1 MLKSRR
7 NRNRRRRNNKKT
19 ISILPKHVFF
29 LLLFITVAIVFVS
42 YRFPNLIQPVR
53 NGIESFIIPMQK
65 GINVVGRSVSDRLDN
80 FDTIKNLQK
89 ENEELKATVEAL
101 TMQNQQISQEK
112 YELNS
117 LQELYELD
125 VKYPDYKKVAARIIA
140 RESNGWYNVFT
151 IDKGSKDG
159 IKENMNVMAGN
170 GLVGIVA
177 SVRNN
182 SATVRSIIDDSSKVS
197 GMFLKTSDTC
207 IVSGDLNSM
216 ITEGRIKVSM
226 ISLDADINENDEIVT
241 SHISDKFQQGIL
253 IGYVTDIKID
263 SSNMTKTAYLT
274 PVVDFE
280 HLDTVL
286 IITELKESF
295 ELEEE

>member
-1 MLKSRR
+1 M
-7 NRNRRRRNNKKT
+7 
-19 ISILPKHVFF
+19 FF
-29 LLLFITVAIVFVS
+29 S
-42 YRFPNLIQPVR
+42 CRFPNLIQPVR
-53 NGIESFIIPMQK
+53 NGIESFVIPMQK
-65 GINVVGRSVSDRLDN
+65 GINVVGRSISDKLDT
-80 FDTIKNLQK
+80 FDNIKNLQA
-89 ENEELKATVEAL
+89 ENEELKARVEAL
-101 TMQNQQISQEK
+101 TMQNQMISQEK

-125 VKYPDYKKVAARIIA
+125 AKYPDYKKVAARIIA

-151 IDKGSKDG
+151 IDKGAEDG

-170 GLVGIVA
+170 GLVGIVT
-177 SVRNN
+177 SVRKN
-182 SATVRSIIDDSSKVS
+182 SATIRSIIDDSSKVS

-216 ITEGRIKVSM
+216 MADGRIKVSM
-226 ISLDADINENDEIVT
+226 IPINADINESDEIVT

-280 HLDTVL
+280 HLDDVL

>member
-1 MLKSRR
+1 MQTKRR
-7 NRNRRRRNNKKT
+7 KRRRRNNKKT

-29 LLLFITVAIVFVS
+29 LLLFLTVAIVFVS
-42 YRFPNLIQPVR
+42 YRFPTLIQPVR
-53 NGIESFIIPMQK
+53 NGVEAVVVPMQK
-65 GINVVGRSVSDRLDN
+65 GINVVGRSISDKLELLRN
-80 FDTIKNLQK
+80 FQNMQA
-89 ENEELKATVEAL
+89 ENEELKAQVAAL
-101 TMQNQQISQEK
+101 KSENQLISQEK
-112 YELNS
+112 YELAG

-125 VKYPDYKKVAARIIA
+125 KKYPNYPKVAARIIA

-151 IDKGSKDG
+151 IDKGSEDG
-159 IKENMNVMAGN
+159 IQTNMNVMAGN
-170 GLVGIVA
+170 GLVGIVT
-177 SVRNN
+177 SVRKN

-216 ITEGRIKVSM
+216 ISDGKIKVSM
-226 ISLDADINENDEIVT
+226 IPLNADINESDEVVT

-253 IGYVTDIKID
+253 IGYITDIRID

-280 HLDTVL
+280 HLDEVL
-286 IITELKESF
+286 IIKELKESF
-295 ELEEE
+295 ELEEH

>member
-1 MLKSRR
+1 MQKRR
-7 NRNRRRRNNKKT
+7 SNRRRRNNKKT

-29 LLLFITVAIVFVS
+29 LLLFVTVAIVFVS
-42 YRFPNLIQPVR
+42 YRFPNLLQPVR
-53 NGIESFIIPMQK
+53 NGIEAVVIPMQK
-65 GINVVGRSVSDRLDN
+65 GINVVGRSISDKLDSVKN
-80 FDTIKNLQK
+80 FKNLQK
-89 ENEELKATVEAL
+89 ENEELKARVEAL
-101 TMQNQQISQEK
+101 TLANQLISQEK
-112 YELNS
+112 YELAG

-125 VKYPDYKKVAARIIA
+125 KKYPDYNKVAARIIA

-151 IDKGSKDG
+151 IDKGSEDG

-170 GLVGIVA
+170 GLVGIVI
-177 SVRNN
+177 SVRKN

-197 GMFLKTSDTC
+197 GMFLKSSDTC

-216 ITEGRIKVSM
+216 MSDGRIKVSM
-226 ISLDADINENDEIVT
+226 IPINANIDESDEIVT

-280 HLDTVL
+280 HLDEVL

-295 ELEEE
+295 ELEE

>member
-1 MLKSRR
+1 MQK
-7 NRNRRRRNNKKT
+7 RRRRRRTNKKT

-29 LLLFITVAIVFVS
+29 LLLFVTVAVLFIS

-53 NGIESFIIPMQK
+53 NGIETVVIPMQK
-65 GINVVGRSVSDRLDN
+65 GINVVGRSISDKVDM
-80 FDTIKNLQK
+80 FINLKHLQE
-89 ENEELKATVEAL
+89 ENEELQARVAAL
-101 TMQNQQISQEK
+101 TLQTQLISQEK
-112 YELNS
+112 YELNG
-117 LQELYELD
+117 LRELYELD

-151 IDKGSKDG
+151 IDKGFEDG
-159 IKENMNVMAGN
+159 IREDMNVMAGN
-170 GLVGIVA
+170 GLVGIVT
-177 SVRNN
+177 SVRKN

-197 GMFLKTSDTC
+197 GMFLKSSDTC

-216 ITEGRIKVSM
+216 MSDGRIKVSM
-226 ISLDADINENDEIVT
+226 IPLHAEVSESDEIVT

-253 IGYVTDIKID
+253 IGYVTDIQTD

-280 HLDTVL
+280 HLDEVL
-286 IITELKESF
+286 IITELKESYI
-295 ELEEE
+295 LEEE

>member
-1 MLKSRR
+1 MQRGR
-7 NRNRRRRNNKKT
+7 RNRRRRNNKKT
-19 ISILPKHVFF
+19 IAILPKHVFF
-29 LLLFITVAIVFVS
+29 LLLFFTVAIVFVS
-42 YRFPNLIQPVR
+42 YRFPNLLLPVR
-53 NGIESFIIPMQK
+53 NGVEAVVVPMQR
-65 GINVVGRSVSDRLDN
+65 GINVVGRSISDKLEALGN
-80 FDTIKNLQK
+80 LKNLQA
-89 ENEELKATVEAL
+89 ENEELKARVEAL
-101 TMQNQQISQEK
+101 TMQNQLVSQEK

-140 RESNGWYNVFT
+140 RESNGWYNIFT
-151 IDKGSKDG
+151 IDKGSEDG

-170 GLVGIVA
+170 GLVGIVI
-177 SVRNN
+177 SVRKN
-182 SATVRSIIDDSSKVS
+182 SATIRSIIDDNSKVS

-216 ITEGRIKVSM
+216 MSDGRIKVSM
-226 ISLDADINENDEIVT
+226 IPINADINENDEIVT

-280 HLDTVL
+280 HLDDVL
-286 IITELKESF
+286 IITQLKESF
-295 ELEEE
+295 ELEE

>member
-1 MLKSRR
+1 MQKRR
-7 NRNRRRRNNKKT
+7 SNRRRRNNKKT

-29 LLLFITVAIVFVS
+29 LLLFVTVAIVFIS
-42 YRFPNLIQPVR
+42 YRFPNLLQPVR
-53 NGIESFIIPMQK
+53 NGIETVIIPMQK
-65 GINVVGRSVSDRLDN
+65 GINVVGRSISDKLDS
-80 FDTIKNLQK
+80 FETMKNLQK
-89 ENEELKATVEAL
+89 ENEELKAKVEAL
-101 TMQNQQISQEK
+101 TLANQLISQEK
-112 YELNS
+112 YELAG

-125 VKYPDYKKVAARIIA
+125 KKYPDYNKVAARIIA

-151 IDKGSKDG
+151 IDKGSEDG

-170 GLVGIVA
+170 GLVGIVI
-177 SVRNN
+177 SVRKNA
-182 SATVRSIIDDSSKVS
+182 ATVRSIIDDSSKVS
-197 GMFLKTSDTC
+197 GMFLKSSDTC

-216 ITEGRIKVSM
+216 ISDGRIKVSM
-226 ISLDADINENDEIVT
+226 IPINANIDESDEIVT

-280 HLDTVL
+280 HLDEVL

-295 ELEEE
+295 ELEE

>member
-1 MLKSRR
+1 MQKRSRS
-7 NRNRRRRNNKKT
+7 RRRRNNKKT
-19 ISILPKHVFF
+19 ITILPKHVFF
-29 LLLFITVAIVFVS
+29 LLFFLTVAIVFVS

-53 NGIESFIIPMQK
+53 NGIESFIVPMQK
-65 GINVVGRSVSDRLDN
+65 GINVVGRSISNKLDAFEN
-80 FDTIKNLQK
+80 LKNLQQ
-89 ENEELKATVEAL
+89 ENEELKARVDAL
-101 TMQNQQISQEK
+101 TLENQLIIQEK
-112 YELNS
+112 YELAG

-125 VKYPDYKKVAARIIA
+125 KKYPDYNKVAARIIA

-151 IDKGSKDG
+151 IDKGSEDG

-170 GLVGIVA
+170 GLVGIVI
-177 SVRNN
+177 SVRKN

-197 GMFLKTSDTC
+197 GMFLKSSDTC

-216 ITEGRIKVSM
+216 ISEGRIKVSM
-226 ISLDADINENDEIVT
+226 IPINADINESDEIVT
-241 SHISDKFQQGIL
+241 SHISDKYQQGIL

-280 HLDTVL
+280 HLDEVL
-286 IITELKESF
+286 IITELKDSY
-295 ELEEE
+295 ELEE

>member
-1 MLKSRR
+1 MQKRR
-7 NRNRRRRNNKKT
+7 RSRRRRNDKK
-19 ISILPKHVFF
+19 SITVLPKHVFF

-65 GINVVGRSVSDRLDN
+65 GINVVGRSISDKLDMFSN
-80 FDTIKNLQK
+80 LKNLQE
-89 ENEELKATVEAL
+89 ENEALKAKVDDL
-101 TMQNQQISQEK
+101 TTRVQTITQEK
-112 YELNS
+112 YELDG
-117 LQELYELD
+117 LRELYDLD
-125 VKYPDYKKVAARIIA
+125 IKYPDYEKVAARIIA

-151 IDKGSKDG
+151 IDKGEEDG
-159 IKENMNVMAGN
+159 IAVDMNVMAGN
-170 GLVGIVA
+170 GLVGIVT
-177 SVRNN
+177 SVRKN

-197 GMFLKTSDTC
+197 GMFLKSSDTC

-216 ITEGRIKVSM
+216 MSDGRIKVSM
-226 ISLDADINENDEIVT
+226 IPLNANVDESDEIVT

-280 HLDTVL
+280 HLDEVL
-286 IITELKESF
+286 IITKLKESY
-295 ELEEE
+295 ELEE

>member
-1 MLKSRR
+1 MQRGR
-7 NRNRRRRNNKKT
+7 RNRRRRNNKKT
-19 ISILPKHVFF
+19 IAFLPKHVFF
-29 LLLFITVAIVFVS
+29 LLLFFTVAIVFVS
-42 YRFPNLIQPVR
+42 YRFPNLLLPVR
-53 NGIESFIIPMQK
+53 NGVESVVVPMQR
-65 GINVVGRSVSDRLDN
+65 GINVVGRSISDKLEALGN
-80 FDTIKNLQK
+80 LKNLQA
-89 ENEELKATVEAL
+89 ENEELKARVEAL
-101 TMQNQQISQEK
+101 TMQNQLVSQEK

-140 RESNGWYNVFT
+140 RESNGWYNIFT
-151 IDKGSKDG
+151 IDKGSEDG

-170 GLVGIVA
+170 GLVGIVI
-177 SVRNN
+177 SVRKN
-182 SATVRSIIDDSSKVS
+182 SATIRSIIDDNSKVS

-216 ITEGRIKVSM
+216 MSDGRIKVSM
-226 ISLDADINENDEIVT
+226 IPINADINENDEIVT

-280 HLDTVL
+280 HLDDVL
-286 IITELKESF
+286 IITQLKESF
-295 ELEEE
+295 ELEE

>member
-1 MLKSRR
+1 MQKRR
-7 NRNRRRRNNKKT
+7 RSRRRRNDKK
-19 ISILPKHVFF
+19 SITVLPKHVFF

-65 GINVVGRSVSDRLDN
+65 GINVVGRSISDKLDMFSN
-80 FDTIKNLQK
+80 LKNLQE
-89 ENEELKATVEAL
+89 ENEALKAKVDDL
-101 TMQNQQISQEK
+101 TTRVQTITQEK
-112 YELNS
+112 YELDG
-117 LQELYELD
+117 LRELYDLD
-125 VKYPDYKKVAARIIA
+125 IKYPDYEKVAARIIA

-151 IDKGSKDG
+151 IDKGEEDG
-159 IKENMNVMAGN
+159 IAVDMNVMAGN
-170 GLVGIVA
+170 GLVGIVT
-177 SVRNN
+177 SVRKN

-197 GMFLKTSDTC
+197 GMFLKSSDTC

-216 ITEGRIKVSM
+216 MSDGRIKVSM
-226 ISLDADINENDEIVT
+226 IPLNANVDESDEIVT

-280 HLDTVL
+280 HLDEVL
-286 IITELKESF
+286 IITKLKESF
-295 ELEEE
+295 ELEE

>member
-1 MLKSRR
+1 MQKKR
-7 NRNRRRRNNKKT
+7 RNRRRRNDKIT

-29 LLLFITVAIVFVS
+29 LLLFITLAIVFVS
-42 YRFPNLIQPVR
+42 YRFPALLQPVR
-53 NGIESFIIPMQK
+53 NGVESFIIPMQK
-65 GINVVGRSVSDRLDN
+65 GINMVGRSISDKVEMVKN
-80 FDTIKNLQK
+80 FGNLQK
-89 ENEELKATVEAL
+89 ENEELKARVEAL
-101 TMQNQQISQEK
+101 TTKNQESSLLK
-112 YELNS
+112 HELNG
-117 LQELYELD
+117 LWELYNLD

-151 IDKGSKDG
+151 IDKGSEDG
-159 IKENMNVMAGN
+159 IKTDMNVMAGN
-170 GLVGIVA
+170 GLVGIVT
-177 SVRNN
+177 SVRKN

-216 ITEGRIKVSM
+216 MSDGRIKVSM
-226 ISLDADINENDEIVT
+226 ISLDADINESDEIVT
-241 SHISDKFQQGIL
+241 SHISDKYQQGIL
-253 IGYVTDIKID
+253 IGYVTDIKVD

-280 HLDTVL
+280 HLDEVL

-295 ELEEE
+295 ELDE

>member
-1 MLKSRR
+1 MQ
-7 NRNRRRRNNKKT
+7 RRRRSRRRRENKKT

-29 LLLFITVAIVFVS
+29 LLFFLTVAIVFVS

-53 NGIESFIIPMQK
+53 NGIESFIVPMQK
-65 GINVVGRSVSDRLDN
+65 GINVVGRSISDKMDMFGNL
-80 FDTIKNLQK
+80 KNLQA
-89 ENEELKATVEAL
+89 ENEELRARVEAL
-101 TMQNQQISQEK
+101 TQQNQLISQEK
-112 YELNS
+112 YELNA

-125 VKYPDYKKVAARIIA
+125 VKYPEYKKVAARIIA

-151 IDKGSKDG
+151 IDQGAEDG

-170 GLVGIVA
+170 GLAGIVI
-177 SVRNN
+177 SVRKN

-216 ITEGRIKVSM
+216 MTDGKIKVSM
-226 ISLDADINENDEIVT
+226 IPLNADINESDEIVT
-241 SHISDKFQQGIL
+241 SHISDKYQQGIL
-253 IGYVTDIKID
+253 IGYVTEIKVD

-280 HLDTVL
+280 HLNEVL

>member
-1 MLKSRR
+1 MQQRR
-7 NRNRRRRNNKKT
+7 RNRRRRNNKKT

-29 LLLFITVAIVFVS
+29 LLLFFTVAIVFVS
-42 YRFPNLIQPVR
+42 YRFPNLLLPVR

-65 GINVVGRSVSDRLDN
+65 GINVVGRSVSDKLDM
-80 FDTIKNLQK
+80 FDSLKNLQK
-89 ENEELKATVEAL
+89 ENEELKARVEAL

-125 VKYPDYKKVAARIIA
+125 IKYPDYKKVAARIIA

-151 IDKGSKDG
+151 IDKGSRDG

-170 GLVGIVA
+170 GLVGIVV

-216 ITEGRIKVSM
+216 ISDGRIKVSM
-226 ISLDADINENDEIVT
+226 ISMDADINESDEIVT

-295 ELEEE
+295 ELEEK

>member
-1 MLKSRR
+1 MQKRR
-7 NRNRRRRNNKKT
+7 RNRRRRNNKKT

-29 LLLFITVAIVFVS
+29 LLLFLTVAIVFVS
-42 YRFPNLIQPVR
+42 YRFPNLMLPVR
-53 NGIESFIIPMQK
+53 NGIEAIIIPMQK
-65 GINVVGRSVSDRLDN
+65 GINVVGRSISDRFDMFDN
-80 FDTIKNLQK
+80 YKTLQK

-101 TMQNQQISQEK
+101 TIKNQQISQEK
-112 YELNS
+112 YELSS

-125 VKYPDYKKVAARIIA
+125 KKYPDYEKVAARIIA

-151 IDKGSKDG
+151 IDKGLEDG
-159 IKENMNVMAGN
+159 IQENMNVMAGN
-170 GLVGIVA
+170 GLVGIVT
-177 SVRNN
+177 SVRKN
-182 SATVRSIIDDSSKVS
+182 SATIRSIIDDSSKVS
-197 GMFLKTSDTC
+197 GMFLKNSDTC

-216 ITEGRIKVSM
+216 MSDGRIKVSM
-226 ISLDADINENDEIVT
+226 IPLHAEITESDEVVT

-253 IGYVTDIKID
+253 IGYVTDIKVD

-280 HLDTVL
+280 HLDEVL

-295 ELEEE
+295 VLEE